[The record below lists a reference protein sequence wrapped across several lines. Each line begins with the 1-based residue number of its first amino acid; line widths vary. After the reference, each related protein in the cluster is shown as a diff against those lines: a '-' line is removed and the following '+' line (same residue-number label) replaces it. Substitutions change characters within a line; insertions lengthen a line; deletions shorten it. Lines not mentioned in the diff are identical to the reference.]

1 MTNAANEMGVFERV
15 VERGSFAA
23 AAEDVGLSPSAV
35 SKLVARLEQRL
46 GVRLIN
52 RTTRSLAL
60 TAEGKIYLN
69 RSREILTAIEATE
82 AEIAS
87 ARLSPSGRLRVQAPP
102 VMIGDHFGPALSEF
116 LARYPRLM
124 VEFLVTNRPIDIVAE
139 NVDVAMRTG
148 NLPNSSMVATKVID
162 LTQFICASPEYLA
175 RHGRPKV
182 PEDLERH
189 QCLILN
195 GIPDP
200 TVWTFRKGSER
211 VAVEI
216 KGAVSAD
223 SSDVLLRLAV
233 EGVGIVRLGELAVA
247 RALRNGLLE
256 PLLLDMQVSEG
267 YPLWALMPPGRQRSP
282 KVKVFL
288 DFLRERLGEA
298 PWRKVAAAG
307 GQRQAPPR
315 RTRRDR

>member
-69 RSREILTAIEATE
+69 RSREILAAIEATE

-102 VMIGDHFGPALSEF
+102 VMIGDHFGPALSDF
-116 LARYPRLM
+116 LARYPRLT
-124 VEFLVTNRPIDIVAE
+124 VEFLVTNRPIDLVAE

-148 NLPNSSMVATKVID
+148 SLPNSSMVATKVID

-182 PEDLERH
+182 PEDLGRH

-200 TVWTFRKGSER
+200 AVWTFRKGSER

-288 DFLRERLGEA
+288 DFLRERLGQA
-298 PWRKVAAAG
+298 PWRTAAGAG
-307 GQRQAPPR
+307 GQRRAR
-315 RTRRDR
+315 SNR

>member
-23 AAEDVGLSPSAV
+23 AAQDVGLSPSAV

-52 RTTRSLAL
+52 RTTRRLAL
-60 TAEGKIYLN
+60 TTEGSIYLN
-69 RSREILTAIEATE
+69 RSREILAAIEATE

-87 ARLSPSGRLRVQAPP
+87 ARLSPSGTLRVQAPP
-102 VMIGDHFGPALSEF
+102 VMIGDHFGPALPDF
-116 LARYPRLM
+116 LARYPRLT
-124 VEFLVTNRPIDIVAE
+124 VEFLVTNRPIDLIAE

-148 NLPNSSMVATKVID
+148 NLPNSSMVASKIID
-162 LTQFICASPEYLA
+162 LTQFICASPGYLS
-175 RHGRPKV
+175 RHGRPRV
-182 PEDLERH
+182 AADLARH

-200 TVWTFRKGSER
+200 TVWTFRNGSES
-211 VAVEI
+211 VAVKV
-216 KGAVSAD
+216 KGVVSAD
-223 SSDVLLRLAV
+223 SSDVLLRLAI

-247 RALRNGLLE
+247 RALRSGLLE
-256 PLLLDMQVSEG
+256 PLLLDVQVSEG
-267 YPLWALMPPGRQRSP
+267 YPLWALLPPGRQRSP

-288 DFLRERLGEA
+288 DFLRERLGQA
-298 PWRKVAAAG
+298 PWRTVAAATG
-307 GQRQAPPR
+307 RRHAPPR
-315 RTRRDR
+315 RARRDV

>member
-1 MTNAANEMGVFERV
+1 MINAANEMGVFERV

-23 AAEDVGLSPSAV
+23 AAQDVGLSPSAV

-60 TAEGKIYLN
+60 TTEGRLYLN
-69 RSREILTAIEATE
+69 RSREILAAIEATE
-82 AEIAS
+82 AEIAL
-87 ARLSPSGRLRVQAPP
+87 ARLSPSGTLRVQAPP
-102 VMIGDHFGPALSEF
+102 VMIGDHFGPALPDF
-116 LARYPRLM
+116 LARYPRLT
-124 VEFLVTNRPIDIVAE
+124 VEFLVTNRPIDLVAE

-148 NLPNSSMVATKVID
+148 NLPSSSMVASKIID
-162 LTQFICASPEYLA
+162 LTQFVCASPGYLS
-175 RHGRPKV
+175 RHGRPRV
-182 PEDLERH
+182 PADLARH

-200 TVWTFRKGSER
+200 TVWTFMNGSER
-211 VAVEI
+211 VAVKI

-223 SSDVLLRLAV
+223 NSDVLLRLAI

-256 PLLLDMQVSEG
+256 PLLLDVQVSEG
-267 YPLWALMPPGRQRSP
+267 YPLWALLPPGRQRSP

-288 DFLRERLGEA
+288 DFLRERIGQA
-298 PWRKVAAAG
+298 PWRTGPPAS
-307 GQRQAPPR
+307 GQRGTPR
-315 RTRRDR
+315 RRAKRNV

>member
-1 MTNAANEMGVFERV
+1 MTAANEMGVFERV

-23 AAEDVGLSPSAV
+23 AAQDVGLAPSAV

-52 RTTRSLAL
+52 RTTRRLAL
-60 TAEGKIYLN
+60 TTEGRMYLN
-69 RSREILTAIEATE
+69 RSRDILAAIEAAE
-82 AEIAS
+82 AEIAL
-87 ARLSPSGRLRVQAPP
+87 ARLSPSGTLRVQAPP
-102 VMIGDHFGPALSEF
+102 VMIGDHFGPALADF
-116 LARYPRLM
+116 LARYPRLT
-124 VEFLVTNRPIDIVAE
+124 VEFLVTNRPIDLVAE

-148 NLPNSSMVATKVID
+148 NLPNSSMVATKIID
-162 LTQFICASPEYLA
+162 LTQFICASPEYLS

-182 PEDLERH
+182 PADLARH

-200 TVWTFRKGSER
+200 TVWTFRNGSER
-211 VAVEI
+211 VSVKI

-223 SSDVLLRLAV
+223 SSDVLLRLAI
-233 EGVGIVRLGELAVA
+233 EGVGVVRLGELAVA
-247 RALRNGLLE
+247 RALRSGQLE

-267 YPLWALMPPGRQRSP
+267 YPLWALLPPGRQRSP

-288 DFLRERLGEA
+288 DFLKERLGKA
-298 PWRKVAAAG
+298 PWRTVAAAPG
-307 GQRQAPPR
+307 RRHAPPPR
-315 RTRRDR
+315 ARRDD

>member
-23 AAEDVGLSPSAV
+23 AAQDVGLSPSAV

-52 RTTRSLAL
+52 RTTRRLAL
-60 TAEGKIYLN
+60 TTEGRLYLN
-69 RSREILTAIEATE
+69 RSREILAAIEATE
-82 AEIAS
+82 AEIAL
-87 ARLSPSGRLRVQAPP
+87 ARLSPSGTLRVQAPP
-102 VMIGDHFGPALSEF
+102 VMIGDHFGPALPDF
-116 LARYPRLM
+116 LARYPRLA
-124 VEFLVTNRPIDIVAE
+124 VEFLVTNRPIDLVAE

-148 NLPNSSMVATKVID
+148 NLPNSSMVASKIID
-162 LTQFICASPEYLA
+162 LTQFICASPGYLS
-175 RHGRPKV
+175 RHGRPRV
-182 PEDLERH
+182 PADLARH

-200 TVWTFRKGSER
+200 AVWTFMNGSER
-211 VAVEI
+211 VAAKI

-223 SSDVLLRLAV
+223 SSDVLLRLAI

-247 RALRNGLLE
+247 RALRSGLLE
-256 PLLLDMQVSEG
+256 PLLTDVQVSEG
-267 YPLWALMPPGRQRSP
+267 YPLWALLPPGRQRSP

-288 DFLRERLGEA
+288 DFLRERLGQA
-298 PWRKVAAAG
+298 PWRTGPPAS
-307 GQRQAPPR
+307 GQGHVPGR
-315 RTRRDR
+315 RTKRDI

>member
-1 MTNAANEMGVFERV
+1 MTAANEMGVFERV

-23 AAEDVGLSPSAV
+23 AAQDVGLSPSAV

-52 RTTRSLAL
+52 RTTRRLAL
-60 TAEGKIYLN
+60 TTEGRMYLN
-69 RSREILTAIEATE
+69 RSRDILAAIEAAE
-82 AEIAS
+82 AEIAL
-87 ARLSPSGRLRVQAPP
+87 ARLSPSGTLRVQAPP
-102 VMIGDHFGPALSEF
+102 VMIGDHFGPALADF
-116 LARYPRLM
+116 LARYPRLT
-124 VEFLVTNRPIDIVAE
+124 VEFLVTNRPIDLVAE

-148 NLPNSSMVATKVID
+148 NLPDSSMVATKIID
-162 LTQFICASPEYLA
+162 LTQFICASPEYLS

-182 PEDLERH
+182 PADLARH

-200 TVWTFRKGSER
+200 TVWTFRNGSER
-211 VAVEI
+211 VSVKI

-223 SSDVLLRLAV
+223 SSDVLLRLAI
-233 EGVGIVRLGELAVA
+233 EGVGVVRLGELAVA
-247 RALRNGLLE
+247 RALRSGQLE

-267 YPLWALMPPGRQRSP
+267 YPLWALLPPGRQRSP

-288 DFLRERLGEA
+288 DFLKERLGKA
-298 PWRKVAAAG
+298 PWRTVAAAPG
-307 GQRQAPPR
+307 RRHAPPPR
-315 RTRRDR
+315 ARRDD

>member
-1 MTNAANEMGVFERV
+1 MTNPANEMSVFERV

-23 AAEDVGLSPSAV
+23 AAQDVGLSPSAV

-60 TAEGKIYLN
+60 TTEGRVYLN
-69 RSREILTAIEATE
+69 RSREILAAIEATE
-82 AEIAS
+82 AEIAL
-87 ARLSPSGRLRVQAPP
+87 ARLSPSGTLRVQAPP
-102 VMIGDHFGPALSEF
+102 VMIGDHFGPALPDF
-116 LARYPRLM
+116 LARYPRLT
-124 VEFLVTNRPIDIVAE
+124 VEFLVTNRPIDLVAE

-148 NLPNSSMVATKVID
+148 NLPNSSMVASKIID
-162 LTQFICASPEYLA
+162 LTQLICASPGYLS
-175 RHGRPKV
+175 RHGRPRV
-182 PEDLERH
+182 PADLARH

-200 TVWTFRKGSER
+200 AVWTFMNGSER
-211 VAVEI
+211 MAVKI

-223 SSDVLLRLAV
+223 SSDVLLRLAI

-247 RALRNGLLE
+247 RSLRSGLLE

-267 YPLWALMPPGRQRSP
+267 YPLWALLPPGRQRSP

-288 DFLRERLGEA
+288 DFLRERLGQA
-298 PWRKVAAAG
+298 PWRTSPPAAG
-307 GQRQAPPR
+307 QRHALR
-315 RTRRDR
+315 RRGKGGA